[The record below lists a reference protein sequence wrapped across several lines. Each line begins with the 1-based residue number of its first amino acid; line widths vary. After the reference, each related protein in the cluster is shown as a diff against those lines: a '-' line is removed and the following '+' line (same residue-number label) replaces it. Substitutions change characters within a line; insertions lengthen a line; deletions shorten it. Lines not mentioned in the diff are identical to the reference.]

1 MRRSDVVKWLIYAL
15 GVAVVWMAE
24 TLFLNRLPLFG
35 VIPVLLP
42 LTAVAVGL
50 WEGAFHGA
58 VFGLCLGVFADAVY
72 PGLPGGMTLG
82 LCLIGWLTG
91 AMSQY
96 RVRPNLP
103 GYLICALGG
112 MTALEFFRVLSALL
126 SRLGAPAAIFS
137 LAGRELACSLLYA
150 IPVYLL
156 FKLLHHWTGGERV
169 RGVRL

>member
-1 MRRSDVVKWLIYAL
+1 MRRSEVGKWLLYAL
-15 GVAVVWMAE
+15 GVLVVWIAE

-42 LTAVAVGL
+42 LAAVAAGL
-50 WEGAFHGA
+50 WEGALPGA
-58 VFGLCLGVFADAVY
+58 VFGLCLGIFADAIY

-82 LCLIGWLTG
+82 LCIIGWLTG

-96 RVRPNLP
+96 RVRQNLP
-103 GYLICALGG
+103 GYLICAVAAMVG
-112 MTALEFFRVLSALL
+112 LEVVRVVTALL
-126 SRLGAPAAIFS
+126 SHLGGAEAIFS

-150 IPVYLL
+150 IPIYFL
-156 FKLLHHWTGGERV
+156 FKLVHHFVSTPV

>member
-1 MRRSDVVKWLIYAL
+1 MRRSDVTKWLIYAL

-50 WEGAFHGA
+50 WEGAFPGA

-96 RVRPNLP
+96 RVRQNLP
-103 GYLICALGG
+103 GYLICAVSAAA
-112 MTALEFFRVLSALL
+112 ALALARASAALL
-126 SRLGAPAAIFS
+126 SHKGTAGAVFS
-137 LAGRELACSLLYA
+137 LAGREMACSLVYA
-150 IPVYLL
+150 IPIYLL
-156 FKLLHHWTGGERV
+156 FFLLHRLIVKPV

>member
-15 GVAVVWMAE
+15 GVAAVWMAE

-42 LTAVAVGL
+42 LAAVAVGL
-50 WEGAFHGA
+50 LEGAFPGA
-58 VFGLCLGVFADAVY
+58 VFGLCLGMFADAIY

-82 LCLIGWLTG
+82 LCVMGWLAG

-103 GYLICALGG
+103 GYLICAVSA
-112 MTALEFFRVLSALL
+112 MTALELFRALSAFL
-126 SRLGAPAAIFS
+126 SHRGAVRDILWLAA
-137 LAGRELACSLLYA
+137 RELGCSLVYA

-156 FKLLHHWTGGERV
+156 FKLFNRLISRPIQ
-169 RGVRL
+169 GVRL

>member
-1 MRRSDVVKWLIYAL
+1 MRRSDVAKWLIYTL

-50 WEGAFHGA
+50 WEGVVEGA

-82 LCLIGWLTG
+82 LCLIGLLTG

-96 RVRPNLP
+96 RVRQNLP
-103 GYLICALGG
+103 GYLLCAVAA
-112 MTALEFFRVLSALL
+112 TAAIALTRTCAALL
-126 SRLGAPAAIFS
+126 SHLGTVRDVLS
-137 LAGRELACSLLYA
+137 LAGREMACSLVYA
-150 IPVYLL
+150 IPLYLL
-156 FKLLHHWTGGERV
+156 FHLLHRLIEKPV

>member
-1 MRRSDVVKWLIYAL
+1 MRRSDVAKWLIYTL

-50 WEGAFHGA
+50 WEGAFPGA

-96 RVRPNLP
+96 RVRQNLP
-103 GYLICALGG
+103 GYLICAVAA
-112 MTALEFFRVLSALL
+112 MAAMAMARTAAALL
-126 SRLGAPAAIFS
+126 SHLGAAGDILS
-137 LAGRELACSLLYA
+137 LAGREMACSLVYA

-156 FKLLHHWTGGERV
+156 FYLLHHLVTKPV

>member
-1 MRRSDVVKWLIYAL
+1 MRRSDFVKWLIYAL
-15 GVAVVWMAE
+15 GVVVVWMAE

-42 LTAVAVGL
+42 LAAVAVGL
-50 WEGAFHGA
+50 LESTLAGA

-82 LCLIGWLTG
+82 LCVIGWLTG

-96 RVRPNLP
+96 RVQKNLL
-103 GYLICALGG
+103 GYLICAVS
-112 MTALEFFRVLSALL
+112 ALTGVEVFRAGSALL
-126 SRLGAPAAIFS
+126 SHLGPPSAVLS
-137 LAGRELACSLLYA
+137 LAGRELGCSLIYA

-156 FKLLHHWTGGERV
+156 FKLIHRTV
-169 RGVRL
+169 NKPAKQGVRL

>member
-1 MRRSDVVKWLIYAL
+1 MGRSGVTKWLLYAL
-15 GVAVVWMAE
+15 GTAVVWMAE

-42 LTAVAVGL
+42 LAAVAAGL
-50 WEGAFHGA
+50 WEGTFSGA

-91 AMSQY
+91 AMIQF
-96 RVRPNLP
+96 RLRQNLL
-103 GYLICALGG
+103 GFLLCAAAA
-112 MTALEFFRVLSALL
+112 MTAMEAFRAAAALL
-126 SRLGAPAAIFS
+126 SHLGGAAGIFS
-137 LAGRELACSLLYA
+137 LAGRELACSLVYA
-150 IPVYLL
+150 IPVYGL
-156 FKLLHHWTGGERV
+156 FALLHRHTTKPV

>member
-1 MRRSDVVKWLIYAL
+1 MRRSDVGKWLLYAL
-15 GVAVVWMAE
+15 GVLVVWIAE
-24 TLFLNRLPLFG
+24 ALFLNRLPILG

-42 LTAVAVGL
+42 LAAVAVGL
-50 WEGAFHGA
+50 WESALPGA
-58 VFGLCLGVFADAVY
+58 VFGLCLGIFADAVY

-82 LCLIGWLTG
+82 LCIIGWFTG

-96 RVRPNLP
+96 RVRQNLP
-103 GYLICALGG
+103 GYLICAVAA
-112 MTALEFFRVLSALL
+112 MAALEIVRVLIALL
-126 SRLGAPAAIFS
+126 SHLAPTGVILS

-156 FKLLHHWTGGERV
+156 FKLIHHFVSTPV

>member
-1 MRRSDVVKWLIYAL
+1 MRRSDVTKWLIYAL

-50 WEGAFHGA
+50 WEGAFPGA

-96 RVRPNLP
+96 RVRQNLP
-103 GYLICALGG
+103 GYLICAVSAAA
-112 MTALEFFRVLSALL
+112 ALALVRASAALL
-126 SRLGAPAAIFS
+126 SHRGTTGAVFS
-137 LAGRELACSLLYA
+137 LAGREMACSLVYA
-150 IPVYLL
+150 IPIYLL
-156 FKLLHHWTGGERV
+156 FFLLHRLIAKPV

>member
-1 MRRSDVVKWLIYAL
+1 MRRSEVVKWLIYAL
-15 GVAVVWMAE
+15 GVAAVWMAE

-42 LTAVAVGL
+42 LAAVAVGL
-50 WEGAFHGA
+50 WEGAVPGA

-82 LCLIGWLTG
+82 LCLVGWLTG
-91 AMSQY
+91 GMSQY

-103 GYLICALGG
+103 GYLICAVAS
-112 MTALEFFRVLSALL
+112 MTAVELFRALSALFAHPD
-126 SRLGAPAAIFS
+126 APSAVLS
-137 LAGRELACSLLYA
+137 LALRELACSLLYA
-150 IPVYLL
+150 LPVYFL
-156 FKLLHHWTGGERV
+156 FKLLHRAGRSRET

>member
-15 GVAVVWMAE
+15 GAVVVWFAE
-24 TLFLNRLPLFG
+24 TLFLNRLPVFG

-42 LTAVAVGL
+42 LAAVSVGL
-50 WEGAFHGA
+50 WEGAFPGA

-82 LCLIGWLTG
+82 LCIIGWLTG

-103 GYLICALGG
+103 GYLICAVAS
-112 MTALEFFRVLSALL
+112 MTALEGFRALSALL
-126 SRLGAPAAIFS
+126 SRRGALSAILS

-156 FKLLHHWTGGERV
+156 FKLLHRAGGGEQV